1 MTAKLRS
8 ETSVTKPEAF
18 NLCDLTKA
26 VWRKVLNAEVKGYFC
41 ALFNRGAIVIT

>member
-1 MTAKLRS
+1 NRHHDGKLFVFSKKLKHNACFMTAKLRS

-26 VWRKVLNAEVKGYFC
+26 V
-41 ALFNRGAIVIT
+41 